1 MGMSGSKETKETN
14 EAVDANASSSLE
26 NALRLL
32 NLFSMDEP
40 EWGISEIAQRLGI
53 ANSTVHRL
61 LNTLLAEGFV
71 AKDPR
76 TRLYRLGSSVL
87 ALGHLVQSR
96 LKLGQIAY
104 PALQR
109 LVQLSNETAH
119 IGILKESSVIYLT
132 KVDCSHPIRLLS
144 HVGRRNDAHCTS
156 TGQVLLAYL
165 PASRQE
171 EILGQGPFPAYT
183 KKTITDP
190 DKLRNLLAQVRQQGY
205 AISMEELHDGVCSIA
220 APVTNHK
227 GEVIAAVNL
236 AGPTHRMN
244 SAAMPRLIKLV
255 KEAAREVSQ
264 RLSASS

>member
-1 MGMSGSKETKETN
+1 MMQTEKEN
-14 EAVDANASSSLE
+14 PASSLE

-32 NLFSMDEP
+32 NLFSIDEP
-40 EWGISEIAQRLGI
+40 EWGITELAEELGI

-76 TRLYRLGSSVL
+76 TRTYRLGSSVL

-109 LVQLSNETAH
+109 LVQMSNETAH
-119 IGILKESSVIYLT
+119 IGILKEYSIIYLT
-132 KVDCSHPIRLLS
+132 KVDCSHPVRLLS

-165 PASRQE
+165 PPARQE
-171 EILGQGPFPAYT
+171 DYLKRGPFRAYT
-183 KKTITDP
+183 RKTITEP
-190 DKLRNLLAQVRQQGY
+190 DKLRHLLAKIKQQGY
-205 AISMEELHDGVCSIA
+205 AVSLEELHEGVNSIA
-220 APVTNHK
+220 APVTNAA

-236 AGPTHRMN
+236 AGPAQRMN
-244 SAAMPRLIKLV
+244 SAAMPRLVKLV
-255 KEAAREVSQ
+255 KEAAEEVSR
-264 RLSASS
+264 RLSASL